1 MVGKMRW
8 GDSVEMDDEGDFEM
22 ALPPPQVRDRDRT
35 RPRAVLLHRRREK
48 DLAALAIRRDR
59 RRLTLSPPEPAP
71 APQITGPDANG
82 VKTVVEYR
90 QKEDGSKVRVR
101 RERHRFQP

>member
-1 MVGKMRW
+1 V
-8 GDSVEMDDEGDFEM
+8 
-22 ALPPPQVRDRDRT
+22 
-35 RPRAVLLHRRREK
+35 
-48 DLAALAIRRDR
+48 AALRRDR
-59 RRLTLSPPEPAP
+59 RRLTLSPPKPAP

-101 RERHRFQP
+101 PRASSLGSQP